1 MPKDIVE
8 AYALAVKARE
18 SCTRKAFEDVVNF
31 CENDL
36 QCSTDNS
43 KKRNTLLLWSYDR
56 LAQSFAKTNNYAQAY
71 DWWHKAV
78 VLNGSLQVKIKLGLN
93 MLDAANKGFANMREK
108 AAKVAET
115 TSFLQKFY
123 QENNDIANSQKMQKL
138 NDAATGLLVLSKAK
152 N

>member
-18 SCTRKAFEDVVNF
+18 SCTRKAFEEVINF

-36 QCSTDNS
+36 QCSADNS
-43 KKRNTLLLWSYDR
+43 RKRNTLLLWSYDK
-56 LAQSFAKTNNYAQAY
+56 LAQSMARTNQYAKAY
-71 DWWHKAV
+71 EWWQKALPLTSSV
-78 VLNGSLQVKIKLGLN
+78 KVKINLSLN

-115 TSFLQKFY
+115 TALLQKLY
-123 QENNDIANSQKMQKL
+123 QKSNDLINSQKMQKL
-138 NDAATGLLVLSKAK
+138 TETATNLLIISKAK